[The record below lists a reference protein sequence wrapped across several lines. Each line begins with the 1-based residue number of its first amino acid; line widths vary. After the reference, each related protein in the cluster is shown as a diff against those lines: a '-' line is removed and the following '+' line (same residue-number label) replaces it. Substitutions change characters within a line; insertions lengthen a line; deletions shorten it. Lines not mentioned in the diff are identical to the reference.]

1 MIGCLKNFEDAN
13 PMCLLVKDEKLL
25 RKKYSEIWTK
35 LLINMKR
42 KKFDSDQDFH
52 NKYLKTKTKSY
63 NNKIITNFKNIKNG
77 KNNDKWKNSKAT

>member
-1 MIGCLKNFEDAN
+1 
-13 PMCLLVKDEKLL
+13 
-25 RKKYSEIWTK
+25 
-35 LLINMKR
+35 MKR

-77 KNNDKWKNSKAT
+77 KNNDKWKNNKAT